1 MSHISLHTHIVFATQ
16 HRQAMLNGSWRPRL
30 YEYLGGTVRGLG
42 AVSQGIGGVD
52 DHVYL
57 LVGFKSTHRLSDFMR
72 ELKKSSST
80 WVHEQIGITQFN
92 WQEGYGA
99 FSVSPT
105 ARESVKRYIAN
116 QEQHHRNQSSLDE
129 YVALLN
135 AAGIE
140 FDAQYVE

>member
-1 MSHISLHTHIVFATQ
+1 
-16 HRQAMLNGSWRPRL
+16 MLNGSWRPRL

-42 AVSQGIGGVD
+42 AVPQGIGGVD

>member
-16 HRQAMLNGSWRPRL
+16 HRNAWIKSSWRPRL

-42 AVSQGIGGVD
+42 AVPQGVGGVD
-52 DHVYL
+52 DHVHL
-57 LVGFKSTHRLSDFMR
+57 LVGFKSTYQLSDFMR

-80 WVHEQIGITQFN
+80 WVHEQIGFTQFH

-105 ARESVKRYIAN
+105 ARASVKRYIAN
-116 QEQHHRNQSSLDE
+116 QEQHHLHQSSRDE
-129 YVALLN
+129 YVELLT

-140 FDAQYVE
+140 FDNQYVD